1 MVGWWGVGGSCGTVG
16 GIDQIRSRDL
26 RREGPQVMVLYER
39 GDDAS
44 YEEERGDGAAGSV
57 GCVVLCCCIE
67 EAEQRYR
74 EVWAQSREWLP

>member
-1 MVGWWGVGGSCGTVG
+1 
-16 GIDQIRSRDL
+16 
-26 RREGPQVMVLYER
+26 MVLYER